1 VILGAVRDKLY
12 NTRERARHLLAT
24 GFSEISVDSVFTNIE
39 EVNKLKCDLRDQSII

>member
-24 GFSEISVDSVFTNIE
+24 GFSEISEDAVFTKIE
-39 EVNKLKCDLRDQSII
+39 EVNKSASSLILFLL